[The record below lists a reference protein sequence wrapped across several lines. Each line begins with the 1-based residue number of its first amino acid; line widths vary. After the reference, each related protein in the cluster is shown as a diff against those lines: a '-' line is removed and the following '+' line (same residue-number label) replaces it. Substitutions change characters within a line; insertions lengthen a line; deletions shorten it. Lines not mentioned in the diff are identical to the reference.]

1 MVFLII
7 IYNNQTTTGTEMD
20 NIILFFGLFIIS
32 LFILFGIAF
41 RN

>member
-1 MVFLII
+1 M
-7 IYNNQTTTGTEMD
+7 YNNQNYSEMD
-20 NIILFFGLFIIS
+20 NIIIFFGLFIIS